1 MLGPA
6 GILALCLAATTPPDV
21 PGCAWA
27 TDEPTEV
34 QATGFQSQLTL
45 EPSAKL
51 SLSVVEE
58 YPSPAVELRVA
69 GDRVV
74 PATLQDIPS
83 IQSMFQ
89 DFDPFR
95 EEAEPGPMPPA
106 PPGARL
112 PGLLSD
118 DPAYRDGMS
127 PDAARSP
134 FREEEP
140 GCGLSC
146 GEATCGEATCGK
158 ATCGEATCGTC
169 DRLPPGALPVCS
181 RGEDLRRW
189 YQGISVESWIE
200 QGITFNTDSPG
211 NRSNFPVG
219 FNDRSNDYQLNQGY
233 LLIEKPVHSCRP
245 CWDFGGRVDLLYG
258 TDSIFTTARGL
269 ETGRDLSPRWN
280 SGRYGLALPQ
290 LYAEIHAPWG
300 NGVTMKLG
308 RFYTILGYESV
319 PAVDNFFYSHSYAL
333 QYAEPIT
340 HTGMLASTSL
350 GHFTFHGGITRGW
363 DNWEDNNN
371 DLELLGAMDW
381 TSHDGCT
388 VISMGVSTGREQD
401 EPPSTANART
411 LFSLVYQ
418 RRVTDRLQY
427 VAQYDQ
433 GFEKEGAAG
442 GRDADWYGLN
452 QYLLYTLNSCWR
464 FGTRL
469 EFFRDED
476 GARVDPGG
484 RSGNYYAWSL
494 GCNWTPNERVL
505 VRPEFRW
512 DVAEGLR
519 PFADGR
525 QRGQILAA
533 CDFIVRF

>member
-1 MLGPA
+1 MTGPA
-6 GILALCLAATTPPDV
+6 GILALCLAATTPCDL

-27 TDEPTEV
+27 TDGPTEV
-34 QATGFQSQLTL
+34 QATGFQSDTTL
-45 EPSAKL
+45 DPSAEVVL
-51 SLSVVEE
+51 PAVEE
-58 YPSPAVELRVA
+58 DPTPSVELRVA
-69 GDRVV
+69 GQRVV
-74 PATLQDIPS
+74 PAALQDIES

-89 DFDPFR
+89 DVDPFR
-95 EEAEPGPMPPA
+95 EEAEPGPMPPP
-106 PPGARL
+106 PPGGPP
-112 PGLLSD
+112 PGLLPD

-127 PDAARSP
+127 PDPSRSP

-140 GCGLSC
+140 SGLSC
-146 GEATCGEATCGK
+146 GEATCGE
-158 ATCGEATCGTC
+158 
-169 DRLPPGALPVCS
+169 
-181 RGEDLRRW
+181 DLRRW
-189 YQGISVESWIE
+189 YRGISVESWIE
-200 QGITFNTDSPG
+200 QGITFNTDSPR

-219 FNDRSNDYQLNQGY
+219 FNDRSNDYQPNQCY
-233 LLIEKPVHSCRP
+233 LLIEKPVHTCRP

-258 TDSIFTTARGL
+258 TDSVFTTARGL
-269 ETGRDLSPRWN
+269 ETRGNLSPRWN

-333 QYAEPIT
+333 Q
-340 HTGMLASTSL
+340 MLASTSL

-371 DLELLGAMDW
+371 DLELLGGVDW

-388 VISMGVSTGREQD
+388 VISMGISTGREQD
-401 EPPSTANART
+401 EPPSTANTRT

-418 RRVTDRLQY
+418 RCLADRLQY
-427 VAQYDQ
+427 VAQYDH
-433 GFEKEGAAG
+433 GFEEQGTAG
-442 GRDADWYGLN
+442 GRDADWYGWN
-452 QYLLYTLNSCWR
+452 QYLLYTLNPCWR

-476 GARVDPGG
+476 GARVDPNG
-484 RSGNYYAWSL
+484 RAGNYYAWSL
-494 GCNWTPNERVL
+494 GCNWTPNDRVL

-512 DVAEGLR
+512 DIAEGLR
-519 PFADGR
+519 PFGDGR
-525 QRGQILAA
+525 RRDQILMA